1 MPKTKQQK
9 QEILQQLTEKLAK
22 QQAMVFVDVK
32 GLDVKDISA
41 LRKELRQN
49 GAQMVVA
56 KKTLLQKALSEKK
69 IQADLKQME
78 GQIAVVFAYEDPLI
92 AIKSTHMFAKTN
104 EHLKIVGGYF
114 EDKIQEA
121 TQIVALANLPS
132 KEELLARLT
141 GSIAAPLSGF
151 ANVLQGNIK
160 GLLIALNAI
169 QDNKS

>member
-41 LRKELRQN
+41 LRKELRLN

-78 GQIAVVFAYEDPLI
+78 GQIAVVFAYENPLI
-92 AIKSTHMFAKTN
+92 AMKSTYTFAKTN
-104 EHLKIVGGYF
+104 EHLKVIGGYF
-114 EDKIQEA
+114 EDEIQEA
-121 TQIVALANLPS
+121 AQIVALATLPS

-141 GSIAAPLSGF
+141 GSIAAPLSRF

-160 GLLIALNAI
+160 GLVVALGAI
-169 QDNKS
+169 SDSKQ